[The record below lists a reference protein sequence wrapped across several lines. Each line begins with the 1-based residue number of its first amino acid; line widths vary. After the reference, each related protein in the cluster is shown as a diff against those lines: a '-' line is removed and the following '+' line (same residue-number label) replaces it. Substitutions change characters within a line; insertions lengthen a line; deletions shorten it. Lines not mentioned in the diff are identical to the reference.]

1 MTTSPALLNRELG
14 LIEFNRR
21 VLAQAEDAHV
31 PLLERLKFLCIVS
44 SNLDEFFEVRVAW
57 LKACQRLTPSMVMP
71 DGLNASQSLEQ
82 VSHHAHALVER
93 QYALMREVIFPA
105 LSQEGIHF
113 VRRAEWSPEV
123 KAWIHAYFHNDV
135 MPVLTPIGL
144 DPSHPFPK
152 LLNKSLNFAIEL
164 EGRDAFGRSSG
175 IAIVQAPRI
184 LPRVI
189 QLPVNLAGGPNRFVF
204 LSSILHAHLNELF
217 LGMVVK
223 GVYQFRLTRDSELT
237 VEEDELKNLRTALQG
252 ELRHRQ
258 YGEAVR
264 LEIADNCPEHME
276 AFLLSQFSLSKADIY
291 RVEGPVNL
299 VRLMQVPDL
308 VDRPDLKYPPFT
320 PGFPA
325 PLTKKHDL
333 LAAIRKQDI
342 LLHHPYQSFQPVLDF
357 LNIAA
362 TDPNVVAIKMTVYR
376 TGTESALMESLIAA
390 ARTGKQVTVVVELMA
405 RFDEEANIG
414 WASRLEDAG
423 AHVVYGVYGYKIHA
437 KMLMV
442 VRREEGHLRRYIHLG
457 TGNYHPRTARL
468 YTDFGLLTCNPDI
481 ASDVNDIFTQ
491 ITGLGKMGE
500 LRHLLQSPFSL
511 HPGMMAAIAR
521 EADHA
526 RAGRP
531 ATIIAKM
538 NSLLEPKII
547 EALYAAS
554 QAGVKIQLIVRGV
567 CALRPG
573 VAGLSDHIEVR
584 SVIGRFLEHTRIF
597 YFLND
602 RQEDVFISSAD
613 WMGRNFF
620 RRIET
625 CTPVLDPK
633 LKRRVIKEGL
643 RLYLADNVNAWMM
656 QPDGSYRHRNTR
668 AKPHAAQDD
677 LLLELAGTHT

>member
-1 MTTSPALLNRELG
+1 MRLG
-14 LIEFNRR
+14 
-21 VLAQAEDAHV
+21 
-31 PLLERLKFLCIVS
+31 
-44 SNLDEFFEVRVAW
+44 
-57 LKACQRLTPSMVMP
+57 
-71 DGLNASQSLEQ
+71 
-82 VSHHAHALVER
+82 
-93 QYALMREVIFPA
+93 
-105 LSQEGIHF
+105 
-113 VRRAEWSPEV
+113 
-123 KAWIHAYFHNDV
+123 
-135 MPVLTPIGL
+135 
-144 DPSHPFPK
+144 
-152 LLNKSLNFAIEL
+152 
-164 EGRDAFGRSSG
+164 
-175 IAIVQAPRI
+175 
-184 LPRVI
+184 
-189 QLPVNLAGGPNRFVF
+189 
-204 LSSILHAHLNELF
+204 AHLKELF

-547 EALYAAS
+547 DALYAAS

-602 RQEDVFISSAD
+602 RQENVFIASAD

-677 LLLELAGTHT
+677 LLLELAGTRT

>member
-1 MTTSPALLNRELG
+1 MTSSPALLNRELG

-44 SNLDEFFEVRVAW
+44 SNLDEFFVVRVAW

-189 QLPVNLAGGPNRFVF
+189 QLPADLAGGPNHFVF

-308 VDRPDLKYPPFT
+308 LDRLGLNYPPFT

-325 PLTKKHDL
+325 P
-333 LAAIRKQDI
+333 
-342 LLHHPYQSFQPVLDF
+342 
-357 LNIAA
+357 
-362 TDPNVVAIKMTVYR
+362 
-376 TGTESALMESLIAA
+376 
-390 ARTGKQVTVVVELMA
+390 
-405 RFDEEANIG
+405 
-414 WASRLEDAG
+414 
-423 AHVVYGVYGYKIHA
+423 
-437 KMLMV
+437 
-442 VRREEGHLRRYIHLG
+442 
-457 TGNYHPRTARL
+457 
-468 YTDFGLLTCNPDI
+468 
-481 ASDVNDIFTQ
+481 
-491 ITGLGKMGE
+491 
-500 LRHLLQSPFSL
+500 
-511 HPGMMAAIAR
+511 
-521 EADHA
+521 
-526 RAGRP
+526 
-531 ATIIAKM
+531 
-538 NSLLEPKII
+538 
-547 EALYAAS
+547 
-554 QAGVKIQLIVRGV
+554 
-567 CALRPG
+567 
-573 VAGLSDHIEVR
+573 
-584 SVIGRFLEHTRIF
+584 
-597 YFLND
+597 
-602 RQEDVFISSAD
+602 
-613 WMGRNFF
+613 
-620 RRIET
+620 
-625 CTPVLDPK
+625 
-633 LKRRVIKEGL
+633 
-643 RLYLADNVNAWMM
+643 
-656 QPDGSYRHRNTR
+656 
-668 AKPHAAQDD
+668 
-677 LLLELAGTHT
+677 